1 MERAVIHLNIADF
14 AVAVERSLDS
24 RLSGRPVVISQAGA
38 ARAAVYDMS
47 EEAYR
52 AGVRKAMPL
61 AAALRRC
68 RDARVLPP
76 RRARYAQAM
85 GALLKQALPF
95 SPLVEPGE
103 ADGHLFMDVTGSR
116 RLFGP
121 AIDMAWRLQRRVA
134 SELHLAPI
142 WSVAPNKLVAKVA
155 TRIVK
160 PLGEYIVG
168 AGEEAAFLGP
178 LPLHLLPGI
187 EQGDLRQLRALNLTR
202 AGQVALLTADQLRIA
217 VGSRA
222 DFIYDAVRG
231 LDASPVRRPAQRPYR
246 VAVAHD
252 FDTDTNDPA
261 VLAGRLYALVEA
273 AGARLRREG
282 LAARRVGVALTYSD
296 GPVQVR
302 SARVQPASANDIVLF
317 ACGRRALVAARAR
330 RVRVRRLRLI
340 CDRLTFPPAQLALFA
355 EDRAA
360 EEKRTALVAA
370 LDAVRGRFGAGAL
383 RVGRTL

>member
-14 AVAVERSLDS
+14 AVAVERSLDP
-24 RLSGRPVVISQAGA
+24 RLSDRPVVISQARA

-76 RRARYAQAM
+76 RQERYAQAM
-85 GALLKQALPF
+85 GALLKRALPF

-121 AIDMAWRLQRRVA
+121 PIDVAWRLQRRVTA
-134 SELHLAPI
+134 ELHLAPI

-160 PLGEYIVG
+160 PMGEYIVG
-168 AGEEAAFLGP
+168 EGEEAAFLGP

-187 EQGDLRQLRALNLTR
+187 EQRDLRQLRALNLTR
-202 AGQVALLTADQLRIA
+202 AVQVAALTPDQLRIA

-222 DFIYDAVRG
+222 DFIHDAVRG
-231 LDASPVRRPAQRPYR
+231 VDASPVRPPSEGPLR
-246 VAVAHD
+246 VAVEHR

-261 VLAGRLYALVEA
+261 VLEGRLYGLVEA
-273 AGARLRREG
+273 AGARLRRDG

-296 GPVQVR
+296 GPRVVR
-302 SARVQPASANDIVLF
+302 SAGVQPASANDLTLF
-317 ACGRRALVAARAR
+317 EFARRAFRAARHR
-330 RVRVRRLRLI
+330 RVRVRDLQLV

-355 EDRAA
+355 EDREK
-360 EEKRTALVAA
+360 EERRSAFVAV
-370 LDAVRGRFGAGAL
+370 LDAVRGRFGADAL
-383 RVGRTL
+383 RVGRAL